1 MVTSPS
7 GEKFYSNQKGLS
19 PEVVL
24 DELNPTEKVSFHP
37 SEIGDYPIDVVAS
50 TLTEG
55 SGNQEFAIVITGAGY
70 YVDESTT
77 WADMQTEPGSDPG
90 PFVDEYCYANSS
102 IFGTQILEPATGI
115 FRAFDAGKESFD
127 SMREMC
133 EAKGGSFGSIKNHE
147 DNRAASEACLN
158 ALEYHTMRSYSS
170 SYSYGAMWTSY
181 GCYIGLERRP
191 FSYSYVG
198 TSYGYYYCTS

>member
-1 MVTSPS
+1 LLHDLDLMVTSPS

-37 SEIGDYPIDVVAS
+37 SEIGDYTIDVVAS

-70 YVDESTT
+70 YIDESTT

-127 SMREMC
+127 SMREIC

-158 ALEYHTMRSYSS
+158 ALESTQ
-170 SYSYGAMWTSY
+170 GA
-181 GCYIGLERRP
+181 CYIGLERRP
-191 FSYSYVG
+191 FSYSYDAMEW
-198 TSYGYYYCTS
+198 TSYGYYECTS